1 MQCASYRGGK
11 PNAYSFCRRQS
22 DVHTSASA
30 VNKKAG
36 FSVDLARSGRNAIEM
51 LRHYDYGIAIVDL
64 YLPDMDGYNII
75 HSLRLL
81 KIPTPIII
89 LSSLD
94 QPEAK
99 IKAFSIG
106 ADDYLTKPFDPAELV
121 ARIQAILRRCSGFAH
136 PLTQIGN
143 LKLDLNSQT
152 VTVCDQP
159 VHLTGKEFAILEL
172 LVLRKGVAQT
182 KETFLNHLYG
192 GRDEPDIKI
201 IDVFICKL
209 RKKLQAAGADNLI
222 STVWGRG
229 YILNDPNAKKL
240 PLPAKDMIPVP
251 PTITQQQQFQ
261 AVGD

>member
-1 MQCASYRGGK
+1 MQCASYRGK